1 MATSTFEDN
10 IYIDEKAAGVLL
22 EGLNS
27 PKPPRPKSRK
37 ADIERGEAL
46 LIQFR
51 SLLEKQSDNPKK

>member
-1 MATSTFEDN
+1 VATSTFEEN
-10 IYIDEKAAGVLL
+10 IYIDDKAADALIKS
-22 EGLNS
+22 LNA

-51 SLLEKQSDNPKK
+51 SRLERQSESQKK